1 MVNFILMRSLIQE
14 GRYMVLKEVVLEW
27 RQLSAFSGILLYLIS
42 TVFVCY
48 LSFERVITV
57 NTWNSLFWIILL
69 FASLNAVLKSFIQ
82 ERQGRL
88 LYLYTI
94 SSAEAV
100 ISAKMIYNAVLMG
113 LLSIIGLAIFI
124 AFMGNPIANMGLF
137 LLNMLLGVAGFS
149 SVMSMVS
156 ALASKATNNFTLMGV
171 LSFPLVLPLLLVL
184 MRVSSAAISGSSISD
199 QAGNILVLLLITG
212 ITFVLSNVL
221 FPYIWRE

>member
-1 MVNFILMRSLIQE
+1 MRLLIQE
-14 GRYMVLKEVVLEW
+14 SRTLILKEVVLEW
-27 RQLSAFSGILLYLIS
+27 RHLSAFNGILLYLVS

-48 LSFERVITV
+48 LSFERVITL

-88 LYLYTI
+88 LYLYSI
-94 SSAEAV
+94 CSAEAV
-100 ISAKMIYNAVLMG
+100 ISSKMIYNAMLMG
-113 LLSIIGLAIFI
+113 ILSIIGLLIFI
-124 AFMGNPIANMGLF
+124 AFMGNPVNNMGLF
-137 LLNMLLGVAGFS
+137 FINMLLGVVGFS

-156 ALASKATNNFTLMGV
+156 AIASKTRNNFTLMGV
-171 LSFPLVLPLLLVL
+171 LSFPLILPLLLVL
-184 MRVSSAAISGSSISD
+184 MRVSSAAISGSSILE
-199 QAGNILVLLLITG
+199 QTGNIFVVVLLTG